1 MASASA
7 IATNT
12 HSAAILMTTRIVLT
26 VALSRVPAE
35 GSLEVAIYDSPD
47 ESSKV
52 KDLVEGED
60 YSYVQERNSILF
72 ESDQVPESQQ
82 YIKASY
88 RIKSGT

>member
-1 MASASA
+1 MLFRSF
-7 IATNT
+7 
-12 HSAAILMTTRIVLT
+12 
-26 VALSRVPAE
+26 ALSRVPAE